1 MIPKKLP
8 DNDFNKK
15 LVAKYKSVIKDGDFK
30 HIIWDR
36 HKKEFIVIR

>member
-1 MIPKKLP
+1 MIPKNLP

-15 LVAKYKSVIKDGDFK
+15 LVATYKRVIKGGDFK

-36 HKKEFIVIR
+36 KNKELTVIR